1 MTETYFSKFPLTR
14 YSNAVAV
21 DITKRVKLLDR
32 VSNNPFAFYPYDIAD
47 GERADNFSYRY
58 YDDPY
63 LSWLLYLGNNIVDPY
78 YEWYLQPSEFEDY
91 IIKKYG
97 SAEYARNKIK
107 FYRNDWENKEP
118 LSLSGYNALPEQLKV
133 YWKPVFTS
141 TAIKEYK
148 RVEQDW
154 SFNTNKIVSY
164 TVSNTSFTV
173 DEVCDIV
180 FAPGQVGKGQ
190 VVQSS
195 NNTLNLKNISG
206 TFTTSNTVTIT
217 SNSYIYGSESQV
229 NTVFIAVQTQADVI
243 PVEELIY
250 YTPISYYDY
259 EYEKNDFNRSIR
271 VIDSKF
277 ASLAADN
284 LRTLMSE

>member
-1 MTETYFSKFPLTR
+1 METYFSKFPLTR
-14 YSNAVAV
+14 YSNSVAI

-32 VSNNPFAFYPYDIAD
+32 VSNNPFAFYPYDIAN
-47 GERADNFSYRY
+47 GERADNFSNRY
-58 YDDPY
+58 YNDPY
-63 LSWLLYLGNNIVDPY
+63 LSWLVYLSNNIVDPY
-78 YEWYLQPSEFEDY
+78 YEWYLQHDELEEL

-97 SAEYARNKIK
+97 SIEQAKTKIK
-107 FYRNDWENKEP
+107 HYRNDWENKES

-133 YWKPVFTS
+133 YWRPVFTS

-164 TVSNTSFTV
+164 SVSNTSFTH

-180 FAPGQVGKGQ
+180 FAPNQIGKGQ

-195 NNTLNLKNISG
+195 SNTVYIKSISG
-206 TFTTSNTVTIT
+206 TYTTSNTVSI
-217 SNSYIYGSESQV
+217 SGSSYIYGRESQV
-229 NTVFIAVQTQADVI
+229 NTVFTSVQTQADVI
-243 PVEELIY
+243 PEEELVY
-250 YTPISYYDY
+250 YTPITYYDF
-259 EYEKNDFNRSIR
+259 EHEKNEYNRTIR

-277 ASLAADN
+277 SSLAADN

>member
-1 MTETYFSKFPLTR
+1 METYFSKFPLTQ
-14 YSNAVAV
+14 YSNSVAI

-32 VSNNPFAFYPYDIAD
+32 VSNNPFAFYPYDIAN
-47 GERADNFSYRY
+47 GERPDNFSNRY
-58 YDDPY
+58 YGDPY
-63 LSWLLYLGNNIVDPY
+63 ISWLLYLSNNIVDPY
-78 YEWYLQPSEFEDY
+78 YEWYLQHNELEEL

-97 SAEYARNKIK
+97 SIEQAKTKIK
-107 FYRNDWENKEP
+107 HYRNDWENKES

-133 YWKPVFTS
+133 YWRPVFTS

-164 TVSNTSFTV
+164 SVSNTSFTH

-180 FAPGQVGKGQ
+180 FTPNQIGKGQ

-195 NNTLNLKNISG
+195 SNTVYIKSISG
-206 TFTTSNTVTIT
+206 TYTTSNTVSI
-217 SNSYIYGSESQV
+217 SGSSYIYGRESQV
-229 NTVFIAVQTQADVI
+229 NTVFTSVQTQADVI
-243 PVEELIY
+243 PEEELVY
-250 YTPISYYDY
+250 YTPITYYDF
-259 EYEKNDFNRSIR
+259 EHEKNEYNRTIR

-277 ASLAADN
+277 SSLAADN